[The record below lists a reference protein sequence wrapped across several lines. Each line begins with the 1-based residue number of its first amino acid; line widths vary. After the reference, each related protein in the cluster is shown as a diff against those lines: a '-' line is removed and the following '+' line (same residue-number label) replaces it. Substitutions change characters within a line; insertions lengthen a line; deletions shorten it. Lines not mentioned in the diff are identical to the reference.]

1 MCKRQTLTENL
12 LLALS
17 GAVAGIAATALTLRT
32 IVSMLPSNVPYL
44 GQIEMNV
51 RVLAVTIGAAAA
63 AGLVA
68 GLLPIAEM
76 RRFTPA
82 RDLTRTES
90 RQRVA
95 DRR

>member
-1 MCKRQTLTENL
+1 
-12 LLALS
+12 
-17 GAVAGIAATALTLRT
+17 
-32 IVSMLPSNVPYL
+32 MLPSNVPYL
-44 GQIEMNV
+44 DQIEVNV

-82 RDLTRTES
+82 RDLTDATRATNAAAAGAAAPSSSSKS
-90 RQRVA
+90 RSRSSC
-95 DRR
+95 